1 MVFGRSSVKVRKL
14 FVNHQ
19 NIWNIWN
26 IVQPQQFTS
35 RTQNKTSG
43 TSGLGC
49 RLGAWTTRRAAAT
62 RGRRRGAGVG
72 RHRGAGA
79 LRRAGLRVAAV
90 ESEADH
96 AQSCGVG
103 AIFR

>member
-1 MVFGRSSVKVRKL
+1 MVYGRSSVKVGKV

-35 RTQNKTSG
+35 GTRNKTSG

-49 RLGAWTTRRAAAT
+49 RLGAWTARRAAAT
-62 RGRRRGAGVG
+62 RGRRRSACVG
-72 RHRGAGA
+72 SHRGAGA
-79 LRRAGLRVAAV
+79 VRCAGLRVAAV
-90 ESEADH
+90 ESEADN
-96 AQSCGVG
+96 A
-103 AIFR
+103 